1 MRTYLVIIDDSEESR
16 KAQRFAGRRAART
29 AGSVHLLVVTEKP
42 GFVAWGG
49 VQATMEA
56 EIRDKAE
63 EMANIAANS
72 LRDEFKIFP
81 RVTIQQ
87 GDAIAVVKQVIA
99 EDEEVAALVLGA
111 AASGPPGP
119 LVAHFA
125 GNDSGTLP
133 VPVMIVPGSLSFE
146 EVDRLS

>member
-1 MRTYLVIIDDSEESR
+1 MRTYLVVIDDSEESR

-49 VQATMEA
+49 VQATLED
-56 EIRDKAE
+56 EIREKAE
-63 EMANIAANS
+63 EMVNIAANN

-81 RVTIQQ
+81 RITIKQ
-87 GDAIAVVKQVIA
+87 GDAIEVVKEVIT
-99 EDEEVAALVLGA
+99 EDEDIAALVLGA
-111 AASGPPGP
+111 AASGPPGK
-119 LVAHFA
+119 LVAHFS
-125 GNDSGTLP
+125 GNDAGTLP

>member
-1 MRTYLVIIDDSEESR
+1 MRTEVVIIDDSEESR